1 MSDRLTRRG
10 FLEQSLIVATSGM
23 AGLGLNGANASA
35 MEDSTGLRKRGLAND
50 KIHIAVI
57 GLNGRGGNHLD
68 AYLGRDDV
76 EVVGICDIDQTVA
89 DKAVAKIVKKGKTAP
104 PTFQDIRKLLEL
116 KGLDAVSIATPN
128 HWHSLAAIWA
138 MQAGKDVYVEKPV
151 SHNVHEGRVLVD
163 TARKYNKI
171 CQAGTQSR
179 SAKAC
184 QEAMEYI
191 HTGKIGKVY
200 LSRGLC
206 YKRRDS
212 IGKSS
217 LPLVIP
223 STIDYDLWL
232 GPAPQKPAM
241 RQRFHYD
248 WHWFWDY
255 GNGDL
260 GNQGI
265 HQMDLARWAL
275 NKNTLANAVLSIGGR
290 FGYVDDGETP
300 NTELSFFDF
309 GDSHLI
315 FEVRGLKTDDL
326 KGAKV
331 GNIVYGSDGYVV
343 ITDNYGKAAA
353 FDNQDKLVQTFEGGG
368 DHFANFLSAVR
379 SRKSGELN
387 GEVEKGHLSSAL
399 CHLGNI
405 SYRLGSQQPFGADPK
420 QFDKDAA
427 DSFTRFQSHL
437 ADNGVDLKTT
447 QYALGPHLKFD
458 ARKERFHDNAAA
470 NALIT
475 REYRAPFIVPD
486 KA

>member
-1 MSDRLTRRG
+1 MSDKLSRRG
-10 FLEQSLIVATSGM
+10 FLEQSLITAAAGIAGIASSGS
-23 AGLGLNGANASA
+23 AYAAHNEIVEKQSKSAN
-35 MEDSTGLRKRGLAND
+35 E

-57 GLNGRGGNHLD
+57 GLNGRGGSHLD
-68 AYLGRDDV
+68 AYLNRDDV
-76 EVVGICDIDQTVA
+76 EVVALCDVDLGVVERA
-89 DKAVAKIVKKGKTAP
+89 SERVKKKGRTAP
-104 PTFQDIRKLLEL
+104 AGYQDIRKLLEL

-138 MQAGKDVYVEKPV
+138 LQSGKDVYVEKPV

-163 TARKYNKI
+163 TARKYNRI

-179 SAKAC
+179 SSKAC
-184 QEAMEYI
+184 QDAAEYI
-191 HTGKIGKVY
+191 HSGHIGKVL

-206 YKRRDS
+206 YKPRNT
-212 IGKSS
+212 IGKISS
-217 LPLVIP
+217 PTPVP
-223 STIDYDLWL
+223 DGVDYDLWL
-232 GPAPQKPAM
+232 GPAPQKPIN

-265 HQMDLARWAL
+265 HQMDIARWAL
-275 NKNTLANAVLSIGGR
+275 NKNHLPSSVFSLGGR

-300 NTELSFFDF
+300 NTELSFFDY

-315 FEVRGLKTDDL
+315 FEVRGLKTADL

-331 GNIVYGSDGYVV
+331 GNIVYGTEGYVV

-353 FDNQDKLVQTFEGGG
+353 FDNQDRPVQTFEGGG
-368 DHFANFLSAVR
+368 DHFGNFLSALR
-379 SRKSGELN
+379 SRKRGDLN
-387 GEVEKGHLSSAL
+387 GEIEKGHLSSAL

-405 SYRLGSQQPFGADPK
+405 SYRLGAKHSFADDPK
-420 QFDKDAA
+420 SLDKDQKETFA
-427 DSFTRFQSHL
+427 RFKSHL
-437 ADNGVDLKTT
+437 NDNEVDLKTT
-447 QYALGPHLKFD
+447 QYALGPVLKID
-458 ARKERFHDNAAA
+458 AKRERFKDSAEA
-470 NALIT
+470 NQLIT
-475 REYRAPFIVPD
+475 REYRAGFVVPD